1 LPTFTTS
8 DGIEIAYY
16 VDDSTP
22 PWTKP
27 DTVLLLHAA
36 MGNAKRYFAWIPPLC
51 GNYRV
56 LRMDMR
62 GHGASQV
69 PAPDQ
74 PLNMERLM
82 QDVLEMLDHAGCDG
96 VHIAGN
102 SAGGYIGQNLA
113 MSHPECVKSLMLF
126 SSTPGLRQSQWPEW
140 LKRVEKIGLR
150 AYLAENM
157 RIRLPM
163 DLLPAEHIEW
173 FLDQADKLDIQFG
186 ARFVLLMCGLDWTD
200 RLQEIRCPT
209 LICRPGL
216 ASEGIGRSDI
226 YETMRD
232 RIPNARLV
240 TYEGLPH
247 HLTDAVP
254 ERCVA
259 DVLAFLRWNFG
270 APNPR
275 QVKETS

>member
-1 LPTFTTS
+1 MPQFTTS
-8 DGIEIAYY
+8 DEVVIQYY

-36 MGNAKRYFAWIPPLC
+36 MGNAKRYFAWVPRLC
-51 GNYRV
+51 GHYRV

-69 PAPDQ
+69 PSPDQ
-74 PLNMERLM
+74 PLSMDRLM
-82 QDVLEMLDHAGCDG
+82 RDVIEMLDHAGIEQ

-113 MSHPECVKSLMLF
+113 MNFSERVKSLMLF

-140 LKRVEKIGLR
+140 LKRVEQIGLR
-150 AYLAENM
+150 AYLAENIK
-157 RIRLPM
+157 IRLPV
-163 DLLPAEHIEW
+163 DLLDPKHIEW
-173 FLDQADKLDIQFG
+173 FLDQADKLDVKFG
-186 ARFVLLMCGLDWTD
+186 GRFVLMMCGLDWTD
-200 RLQEIRCPT
+200 RLHEIRCPT

-216 ASEGIGRSDI
+216 ASDGIGNSEI
-226 YETMRD
+226 YEAMRQ

-254 ERCVA
+254 DRCVD
-259 DVLAFLRWNFG
+259 DVMAFLRWNFG
-270 APNPR
+270 AP
-275 QVKETS
+275 KSA